1 MEVLRR
7 NHKVLAVQA
16 LKWYET
22 DAECLCEGFK
32 NSAQLGVIL
41 NVTIAMSLPA
51 ACHVSAPSVSNCGLS
66 TYTGAAPAFLN
77 GDHYC
82 PCREGHRASYTQI
95 IISILQ
101 AAGITIDSSPPT
113 SSHEAIQKEQRS
125 HCFMELDRLSVAL
138 SLTRLQIT
146 PFSINTTLNLRSL

>member
-16 LKWYET
+16 LKWCET

-51 ACHVSAPSVSNCGLS
+51 ACHVSAPSVSNCGWKVIV
-66 TYTGAAPAFLN
+66 
-77 GDHYC
+77 H
-82 PCREGHRASYTQI
+82 HTQI

-125 HCFMELDRLSVAL
+125 HCFMELDRLSIAL
-138 SLTRLQIT
+138 SFTRLQIT